1 MVKISGWLVS
11 ESSKSENHYQKKK
24 GKDGQKFHP
33 LDRHFEYNNM
43 AFYDME
49 LY

>member
-24 GKDGQKFHP
+24 GKMGKNFIH
-33 LDRHFEYNNM
+33 
-43 AFYDME
+43 
-49 LY
+49 